1 MFFKKKNLLT
11 YSSNMNVC
19 YCHHFYNTLTISF
32 SHFPFFYPQ
41 KGYNTPGRI
50 THAFISKGLRLIG
63 SIFMWLL

>member
-1 MFFKKKNLLT
+1 
-11 YSSNMNVC
+11 MNVC